1 MTGLKVFADLKP
13 LGAAL
18 NLKKP
23 NPGGKES
30 ASFGEILKQSV
41 NEVNRLQL
49 EADKSIEAL
58 VSGKN
63 KDIHGTMIAISK
75 ADLAF
80 RMTLQVRNKVIE
92 AYQEIM
98 RMSL

>member
-1 MTGLKVFADLKP
+1 MADFKVLSDLKP

-18 NLKKP
+18 KVNIPSAGDKSVKP
-23 NPGGKES
+23 
-30 ASFGEILKQSV
+30 FGELLQESI

-49 EADKSIEAL
+49 KADISIEGL
-58 VSGKN
+58 VSGENKN
-63 KDIHGTMIAISK
+63 IHETMIAISK
-75 ADLAF
+75 AELAF

-98 RMSL
+98 RMPL

>member
-1 MTGLKVFADLKP
+1 MGGLKVYSDLKP

-30 ASFGEILKQSV
+30 ASFGEVLKQSL

-49 EADKSIEAL
+49 KADSSIEAL

-80 RMTLQVRNKVIE
+80 RMTLQVRNKVLE

-98 RMSL
+98 RMPL

>member
-1 MTGLKVFADLKP
+1 MAGLKVYSDLKP

-30 ASFGEILKQSV
+30 TSFGEVLKQSL

-49 EADKSIEAL
+49 KADSSIEAL

-80 RMTLQVRNKVIE
+80 RMTLQVRNKVLE

-98 RMSL
+98 RMPL